1 MSRVSTDSGVF
12 VIFTRVELVGD
23 HLQAG
28 LDAHQQLVQQLQ
40 LLVSILL
47 TDLTRQ
53 IFLRDWKIFLRF

>member
-1 MSRVSTDSGVF
+1 MF

-47 TDLTRQ
+47 TDLHTAN
-53 IFLRDWKIFLRF
+53 IFERRGNIFRTLNS